1 MQNEKIWSFFMYLSN
16 HMWDDEYTPPRGWYE
31 KPRYEECNNIDVG
44 TWDETMKFLA
54 ERQYNMVLI
63 DVGDGIK
70 YESRPEISA
79 PDAWDKDFLKKKL
92 DEMRALG
99 LEPIPKLNFSC
110 KHHTWLK
117 RYRYMVSTPEYYA
130 ACADV
135 IREVCEAFGNP
146 RFIHLGLDEE
156 RVGIA
161 DQFREFIHVR
171 NTTLWWND
179 AYFFFKEAEKNGARP
194 WIWSDYFWNNPDTF
208 IEKMPKEVLQ
218 SNWCYSR
225 MHGDYAPTSNLY
237 KSIPTYE
244 KLDKLGFDQIPC
256 GSCCTGQGGVNLFQ
270 TLAHAKAKMTD
281 ELVLGFMVA
290 PWTRTEPA
298 NEFCIKDN
306 AHKLYHARTLVY
318 PETLK

>member
-16 HMWDDEYTPPRGWYE
+16 HMWDDEYSPPRGWYLE
-31 KPRYEECNNIDVG
+31 PKYQECNNVDVE
-44 TWDETMKFLA
+44 TWDETMRFLA

-110 KHHTWLK
+110 MHHTWLK
-117 RYRYMVSTPEYYA
+117 KYRYMVSTPEYYA

-135 IREVCEAFGNP
+135 IREVCEAFGHP

-156 RVGIA
+156 RVGVTT
-161 DQFREFIHVR
+161 FREFIHVR
-171 NTTLWWND
+171 NETLWWHD

-194 WIWSDYFWNNPDTF
+194 WIWSDYCREHPDIF
-208 IEKMPKEVLQ
+208 VEKMPREVLQ
-218 SNWCYSR
+218 SNYCYGR
-225 MHGDYAPTSNLY
+225 MRDTQNVDLNRSVA
-237 KSIPTYE
+237 TYE
-244 KLDKLGFDQIPC
+244 FLDRHGFDQIPC
-256 GSCCTGQGGVNLFQ
+256 GSCCSGQGGVNLFQ
-270 TLAHAKAKMTD
+270 TLTHSKLKLTD
-281 ELVLGFMVA
+281 ELVKGFIVV
-290 PWTRTEPA
+290 PWARTEPK
-298 NEFCIKDN
+298 NEFNIKDN
-306 AHKLYHARTLVY
+306 AHQLYDARRLVY